1 MYIMIL
7 KWTCAIFFSPVICN
21 FKVDRVGFLKLF
33 IGDVVQ
39 IYEEGDGMYICNRYQ
54 IILSILWPLNMLVY
68 LIKIPYN
75 IIIKYVI
82 KINNMYD
89 LWEFYP
95 WLNTYI
101 EIKFIYHVCI
111 MYDL

>member
-1 MYIMIL
+1 
-7 KWTCAIFFSPVICN
+7 
-21 FKVDRVGFLKLF
+21 
-33 IGDVVQ
+33 
-39 IYEEGDGMYICNRYQ
+39 MYICNRYQ

-101 EIKFIYHVCI
+101 ENRCFLPSLVPFGPVVSEE
-111 MYDL
+111 